1 MKHEALTPHLP
12 FHDDEVS
19 QGYFARTGYFHAGV
33 PVGTFCRFLKLGRAD
48 FRDGTDAFTQRMAE
62 LSGGPADGI
71 RFNTLNVV
79 SGDQLHLRG
88 ERLGMPVVR
97 RTYVRFCPQ
106 CLQDDMAA
114 HPASGPAT
122 ARFRWAWLLRP
133 VVTCARH
140 GTLLA
145 ELPAPDPVKAFDL
158 PKLMTEND
166 FLLTE
171 AAKGAPAVSG
181 DLQRYVE
188 DRLWGDKD
196 RAPWLDGQGIA
207 DGVKACEMLG
217 ALLDA
222 GPNAPIGK
230 YTEQDWA
237 RVGDI
242 GFAACSRGPRAILD
256 ALAQLRIEG
265 GRRSGRAGPQA
276 AYGFLF
282 NWLNYTQRSDDFHAF
297 RHVVRDAILD
307 NFAVGSGEVV
317 LGEEVARRR
326 MHSVNSLVNATGI
339 NRFRLYRLMRKAGM
353 IPETAD
359 KAAFNQ
365 WVFPAEEGEKLIDRI
380 ENSVPLNQIQHVLGC
395 SKTQA
400 EQLAHQGLVSSVVP
414 ISQGSVGL
422 TQGHFNRDDLA
433 SFMSEVL
440 CHVEAHGAEE
450 KGFVDLTTAA
460 RPRSSTAEILSWL
473 LDGKLPG
480 TRLLYGTSRLDHL
493 RFDHE
498 VVKALIT
505 ARRAPDLH
513 RLTSVAAM
521 LGVHLKAVKALISHD
536 NDGPWLVQAPA
547 DLCSGL
553 DGGAYVA
560 SSEMAR
566 FQADYASNAMIAR
579 TVGIHARSVQRMLE
593 ERGIWPIFDPAR
605 LGSRIYRQA
614 DVTGFMAEMTGKFE
628 CGRRAVFDP
637 KAPDFTKNGQF
648 GESDDTFL

>member
-33 PVGTFCRFLKLGRAD
+33 PVGTFCRFLKVGRVD

-62 LSGGPADGI
+62 MSGGPADGI
-71 RFNTLNVV
+71 RFNTLKVV
-79 SGDQLHLRG
+79 SGDWLQLRG

-106 CLQDDMAA
+106 CMQDDMAT
-114 HPASGPAT
+114 PLASGPAA
-122 ARFRWAWLLRP
+122 ARFRWAWLFRP

-140 GTLLA
+140 GVLLA
-145 ELPAPDPVKAFDL
+145 EMPAPDPVKAFDL
-158 PKLMTEND
+158 PKLFAENEIR
-166 FLLTE
+166 LSETTKSVP
-171 AAKGAPAVSG
+171 AAPGH
-181 DLQRYVE
+181 LQKYVE
-188 DRLWGDKD
+188 DRLWGVKD
-196 RAPWLDGQGIA
+196 AAPWMDGQGIA
-207 DGVKACEMLG
+207 AGAKACEMLG

-230 YTEQDWA
+230 YTELDWA

-256 ALAQLRIEG
+256 ALAQLRIGG
-265 GRRSGRAGPQA
+265 GRRSGRAGPQS

-282 NWLNYTQRSDDFHAF
+282 NWLNYTQRADDFGAF
-297 RHVVRDAILD
+297 RQVVRDAILD
-307 NFAVGSGEVV
+307 NFAVGPGEVV
-317 LGEEVARRR
+317 LGEEVVRRR

-365 WVFPAEEGEKLIDRI
+365 WVFPAEDGEKLIARI

-395 SKTQA
+395 SKTHA

-440 CHVEAHGAEE
+440 RLVEVHDAEE
-450 KGFVDLTTAA
+450 KGFVDLSSAA
-460 RPRSSTAEILSWL
+460 RPRSSTAEILRWL

-498 VVKALIT
+498 VVKALVT

-513 RLTSVAAM
+513 RLTSVAVM

-536 NDGPWLVQAPA
+536 DGGPWLVQAPA
-547 DLCSGL
+547 DICSGL
-553 DGGAYVA
+553 DGGAYV
-560 SSEMAR
+560 SSTEMAR
-566 FQADYASNAMIAR
+566 FQADYASIAMVAR

-593 ERGIWPIFDPAR
+593 ERGVWPIFNPDR

-614 DVTGFMAEMTGKFE
+614 DVAGFMAEVSGKLE
-628 CGRRAVFDP
+628 GVPRAVFVP
-637 KAPDFTKNGQF
+637 KAAVFAKNGQF